1 MARKAYSILEEIF
14 TNQISV
20 LNIAV
25 PTVPLDLQSAKKEC
39 DENNY
44 DVHLVQEVDFEDLQV
59 FIRKKNSMRPI
70 HDSEVI
76 SESTPILEVL
86 EVLCEK
92 EQIFV
97 KVKRNITHLVTR
109 SDLDTI
115 PVRIW
120 LFGMISLFEIE
131 MKESINNFGI
141 EWQNLLSENRIN
153 KATELFELKKK
164 NNEEIYLLG
173 CTMLADIGTI
183 ISKSWAKY
191 ITFFPPE
198 LTRKTIKSS
207 FDKVNQLRDALAHGQ
222 KLQMDWPEVYRLA
235 KLIAYTLKKL

>member
-1 MARKAYSILEEIF
+1 MVRKAYSILEEIF

-25 PTVPLDLQSAKKEC
+25 PTAPLDLQSAKKEC

-44 DVHLVQEVDFEDLQV
+44 DVHLVQEIEFEDLQV
-59 FIRKKNSMRPI
+59 FIRKKNSIRPI

-120 LFGMISLFEIE
+120 LYGMISLFEIE
-131 MKESINNFGI
+131 LKEAINNFGI

-153 KATELFELKKK
+153 KTTELFELKIK
-164 NNEEIYLLG
+164 NNEEIDLLG

-183 ISKSWAKY
+183 ISKSWGNF

-198 LTRKTIKSS
+198 LSKNNIITS
-207 FDKVNQLRDALAHGQ
+207 FNKINQLRDALAHGQ
-222 KLQMDWPEVYRLA
+222 KLQMDWSKVYHLA
-235 KLIAYTLKKL
+235 KLISYTLKKL